1 MLFVQL
7 ALAAIL
13 SAGLVRSV
21 AWAQSQSSPLEAVEK
36 GPIPVITGSVS
47 YQTNFSPGS
56 TDVNPL
62 IDPLILLPIGDKVLI
77 QSEYEAQLDLV
88 RDHGKLGPA
97 VVDHGVEF
105 LQADFLVHPNLTIT
119 VGRFLTPFG
128 IYRERMD
135 PRWTRTLQL
144 TPILFPLN
152 DNSSNGLQLHGSAH
166 VTTGLDVT
174 YATYY
179 SVASTNTQLDSDRQ
193 TGFRSA
199 IVLPGP
205 RFEVGVSFSRVFGDN
220 RHTLLGTD
228 ATWILRRVP
237 LDIKAEFLRS
247 KEAGKAYWIEAAYRL
262 NQLGHNP
269 LLRNSQVVFRQEQY
283 WLPKDPLAAA
293 DFGLPDVQ
301 TNRSTIGLNYYL
313 QHGVRLNAAY
323 DGNYAL
329 RENSHTWNVGLTY
342 RFATLKGDSL

>member
-1 MLFVQL
+1 LAHL
-7 ALAAIL
+7 ALAAVTCF
-13 SAGLVRSV
+13 ALVSCPL
-21 AWAQSQSSPLEAVEK
+21 WAQSQTAQSDAPAK

-56 TDVNPL
+56 TDINPL
-62 IDPLILLPIGDKVLI
+62 IDPLILFPLGDKVLI
-77 QSEYEAQLDLV
+77 ESEYEAQLNLV
-88 RDHGKLGPA
+88 KDHGKWGPA

-105 LQADFLVHPNLTIT
+105 LQADFLVHPNLTVT

-135 PRWTRTLQL
+135 PRWTRNLQI
-144 TPILFPLN
+144 TPLLFPLN
-152 DNSSNGLQLHGSAH
+152 DNSSNGLELHGSAH
-166 VTTGLDVT
+166 VTKDLNVT
-174 YATYY
+174 YSTYY

-205 RFEVGVSFSRVFGDN
+205 RLEVGVSYSRVFGDAK
-220 RHTLLGTD
+220 HTLVGTD
-228 ATWILRRVP
+228 ATWNLRRMP

-262 NQLGHNP
+262 NKLGRNP

-293 DFGLPDVQ
+293 DFGLPDVN

-313 QHGVRLNAAY
+313 KPGIRLNAAY
-323 DGNYAL
+323 GGNYATG
-329 RENSHTWNVGLTY
+329 ENSHTWNVGITY
-342 RFATLKGDSL
+342 RLATL